1 MTVVVVR
8 LPVRLYVNLSHF
20 HLLLHAEP
28 LEFEPNLLQL
38 HWKIYLNKSK
48 GHTLSKGEK
57 TTNSRNTL
65 KLGLGHSIKNVH
77 INILNK
83 SDQCIIQNIDP
94 GIKI

>member
-8 LPVRLYVNLSHF
+8 LPVCLYVNLSHF

-48 GHTLSKGEK
+48 GKKGEK

-65 KLGLGHSIKNVH
+65 KLVLGHSIKNIH

-83 SDQCIIQNIDP
+83 SDQCILQNIDP